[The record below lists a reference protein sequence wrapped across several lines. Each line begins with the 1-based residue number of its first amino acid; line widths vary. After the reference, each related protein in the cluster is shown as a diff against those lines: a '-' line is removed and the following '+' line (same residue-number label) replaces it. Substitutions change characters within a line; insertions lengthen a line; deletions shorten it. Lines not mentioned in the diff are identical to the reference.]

1 MSDFENK
8 YFTFWKGT
16 FMPKSIH
23 ENARSVGQKKTR
35 VRESLFHMP
44 RGGGGGEGGGRMK
57 ILKLEA

>member
-44 RGGGGGEGGGRMK
+44 RGRGDEDIETRS
-57 ILKLEA
+57 LKSS